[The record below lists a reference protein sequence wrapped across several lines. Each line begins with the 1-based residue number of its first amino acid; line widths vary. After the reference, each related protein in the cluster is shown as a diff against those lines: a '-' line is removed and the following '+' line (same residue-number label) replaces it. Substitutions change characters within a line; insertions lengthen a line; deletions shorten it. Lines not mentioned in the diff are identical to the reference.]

1 MSIFVLKLLAMGTM
15 LVDHI
20 GYRLAGNP
28 TWMRVIG
35 RTAFILY
42 AFLMAESY
50 CHLKDKPQR
59 LKSHVGKL
67 LLLCLVSEIPYDL
80 CTVKKLFDFSTQNVI
95 FTLTSGF
102 LALIL
107 SGTLIK
113 KLAARKTAAI
123 AAGAAVFILLACFSH
138 LIRAD
143 FGFFGVLLIG
153 LFYLYLRRADSMDLG
168 KRAAC
173 LAGICV
179 SYAAL
184 YIWTQSGFGGWTQIT
199 ESVFRY
205 RWWLLG
211 MLVPFVIILF
221 YNRKLG
227 RRSRRFSIVYS
238 WFYPAHMAVLYLIW
252 RFVI

>member
-1 MSIFVLKLLAMGTM
+1 M
-15 LVDHI
+15 LIDHI

-42 AFLMAESY
+42 AFLMAEGY
-50 CHLKDKPQR
+50 CHLKDRPQR
-59 LKSHVGKL
+59 LKGHLGKL

-80 CTVKKLFDFSTQNVI
+80 CTEGKLFDFSTQNVVL
-95 FTLTSGF
+95 TLTAGF

-107 SGTLIK
+107 SGMLFK
-113 KLAARKTAAI
+113 KLAKRKTAAI
-123 AAGAAVFILLACFSH
+123 AASAAVCILLAYLTY

-143 FGFFGVLLIG
+143 YGFSGVLLIG
-153 LFYLYLRRADSMDLG
+153 LFYLYLRRADSMGLG

-173 LAGICV
+173 LAGVCAA
-179 SYAAL
+179 YAAIN
-184 YIWTQSGFGGWTQIT
+184 IWTLSGFGGWTQLT

-205 RWWLLG
+205 RWWLMG
-211 MLVPFVIILF
+211 TLVPFGIIIF

-227 RRSRRFSIVYS
+227 HRSRGFNIVYS
-238 WFYPAHMAVLYLIW
+238 WFYPAHQAVLYLIW
-252 RFVI
+252 RFIL